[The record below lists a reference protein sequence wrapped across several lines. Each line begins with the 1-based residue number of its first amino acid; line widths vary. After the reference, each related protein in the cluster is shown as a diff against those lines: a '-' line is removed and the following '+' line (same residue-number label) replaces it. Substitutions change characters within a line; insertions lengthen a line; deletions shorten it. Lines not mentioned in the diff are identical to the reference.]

1 MKGFEVVLD
10 LVKYLEGLEINE
22 VVLDLVKVWRSL
34 DKQISANCSGT
45 GMHLG

>member
-22 VVLDLVKVWRSL
+22 RFWGCIRS
-34 DKQISANCSGT
+34 C
-45 GMHLG
+45 